1 MGIVP
6 SHEEDGPPS
15 MPLPPPRP
23 SLGPR
28 PTNPQSASFPN
39 IRTDSRLMRS
49 VEYLPPVKMGQ
60 RVNNVFILRK
70 ENIQLIPIS
79 TQPQTYLVEFTF
91 KADVEG
97 TVQIF
102 FNADEK
108 VHLTTV
114 NGQTFVQ
121 HISYTSRTPFDNP
134 TPFSPAES
142 QVFRQREQ
150 FALHLANATASQLK
164 YSRES
169 TYPLVIKLDTSSPS
183 ANTAITTTTVRSHI
197 TLAEF
202 SFADSRPSL
211 RVIEQKVLI
220 GGTIFSMQDLYGI
233 RASYNANQ
241 SGPAG
246 TAEDSFAECVVC
258 LTEPSTTAVQPC
270 KHLCLCDD
278 CARLLTLEVDAQQK
292 CPVCRTHIGKLLR
305 IVDTGRQL
313 EQPAPGNTVT
323 EGNTNVPPT
332 AHPLSPPAS
341 SSWTSTHRMQS
352 GQPGHPRFDSPT
364 QNSRHSTPPNASDP
378 QHEGLTHPTY
388 RHHWS

>member
-6 SHEEDGPPS
+6 SHENDGPPS

-60 RVNNVFILRK
+60 RVSNVFILRK
-70 ENIQLIPIS
+70 ENIRLLPTPSQPPI
-79 TQPQTYLVEFTF
+79 YLVEFTF
-91 KADVEG
+91 RADVQG
-97 TVQIF
+97 TVQIY

-108 VHLTTV
+108 VHQTRV
-114 NGQTFVQ
+114 NGQNHVH
-121 HISYTSRTPFDNP
+121 HISYVSRTPFD
-134 TPFSPAES
+134 SPAPFPAAEN

-150 FALHLANATASQLK
+150 FALDLANATASQLK

-169 TYPLVIKLDTSSPS
+169 TYPLVIKLDATSPS
-183 ANTAITTTTVRSHI
+183 TNTPITSNIVRSHI

-241 SGPAG
+241 NGPAG
-246 TAEDSFAECVVC
+246 TAEDSSAECVVC

-305 IVDTGRQL
+305 IVDTSRRP
-313 EQPAPGNTVT
+313 EQAAAGNTVT
-323 EGNTNVPPT
+323 EGNTYAPPV
-332 AHPLSPPAS
+332 APPPSAPAS
-341 SSWTSTHRMQS
+341 SSWTPTNHIQTEQLS
-352 GQPGHPRFDSPT
+352 HPRFENLAPS
-364 QNSRHSTPPNASDP
+364 SRHSTPPNASELH
-378 QHEGLTHPTY
+378 QGSTHPMNRY
-388 RHHWS
+388 HMS